1 MDHNYSAVPADLT
14 DTNHKSIFNSV
25 LIELKRLDETNL
37 NLLLKKVLEIISN
50 TFKIERVSI
59 WFYDE
64 GKQTISC
71 YYLYARSKND
81 FVNESPIIVKEYPA
95 YFKAIESGS
104 AVMADDALNHPV
116 TKELAQKY
124 LVPRNILS
132 MMDIPICYLDN
143 TIGILCHE
151 VTGEKR
157 NWLEEE
163 KEFAAAISSII
174 TNAIQIDIRQ
184 QFNKGLRES
193 QRFLTT
199 LISNLPGY
207 VYRVRKEK
215 DDWTIQYLSEG
226 IFDLTGYRPSE
237 LIESDSLYY
246 GLMVDENDKKLAKIS
261 VNEALNSKKPYQIT
275 YKIKTTSGDLKWVW
289 ERGRGV
295 YNDKG
300 DLVATEGFIT
310 DITEQKL
317 AEEELIEKNR
327 ELSMINLISQSLSRL
342 TERDRLISDICVMLG
357 KLFNIENLYIALYD
371 SDKNMISF
379 PFYSIEGKK
388 IQTSSRV
395 FGNGLTEFVIK
406 TKKSLM
412 INSAK
417 HEIIDSLGITPH
429 GKEAL
434 SVISTP
440 MIAGEKVIGV
450 ITLQDYKRENVFSQ
464 SQLDTLSTI
473 SSQAAIA
480 IENAELYSSL
490 KRSLLEKE
498 ILLKEVHHRVK
509 NNLQIMS
516 SLIKLQSHYVS
527 DKQMLQILNETESR
541 IQSMAIVHSKLYS
554 TQEYEKVNF
563 GEYVKNL
570 TDNFWN
576 TYGIKLKNLNF
587 DIQVEN
593 ISINID
599 TAIPC
604 GLIINELVSNS
615 IKYAFP
621 DNRKGTITIILMKE
635 SSSRFYK
642 LIVKDDGIGMK
653 KAVKIEKADTLGIQ
667 LVNLLTKQMNGT
679 FEIKSEKNK
688 GCQIII
694 TLEESIY
701 RARN

>member
-1 MDHNYSAVPADLT
+1 
-14 DTNHKSIFNSV
+14 
-25 LIELKRLDETNL
+25 
-37 NLLLKKVLEIISN
+37 
-50 TFKIERVSI
+50 
-59 WFYDE
+59 
-64 GKQTISC
+64 
-71 YYLYARSKND
+71 
-81 FVNESPIIVKEYPA
+81 
-95 YFKAIESGS
+95 
-104 AVMADDALNHPV
+104 
-116 TKELAQKY
+116 
-124 LVPRNILS
+124 
-132 MMDIPICYLDN
+132 
-143 TIGILCHE
+143 
-151 VTGEKR
+151 
-157 NWLEEE
+157 
-163 KEFAAAISSII
+163 
-174 TNAIQIDIRQ
+174 
-184 QFNKGLRES
+184 
-193 QRFLTT
+193 
-199 LISNLPGY
+199 
-207 VYRVRKEK
+207 
-215 DDWTIQYLSEG
+215 
-226 IFDLTGYRPSE
+226 
-237 LIESDSLYY
+237 
-246 GLMVDENDKKLAKIS
+246 
-261 VNEALNSKKPYQIT
+261 
-275 YKIKTTSGDLKWVW
+275 
-289 ERGRGV
+289 
-295 YNDKG
+295 
-300 DLVATEGFIT
+300 
-310 DITEQKL
+310 
-317 AEEELIEKNR
+317 
-327 ELSMINLISQSLSRL
+327 
-342 TERDRLISDICVMLG
+342 MLG
-357 KLFNIENLYIALYD
+357 KLFNIENLYIGLYD

-642 LIVKDDGIGMK
+642 LIVKDDGIGLK